1 MNDIDTSTT
10 QITAESWMESL
21 ARLLAHQMGGKVEDL
36 KIYKV
41 KKTEDETA

>member
-1 MNDIDTSTT
+1 MSDTSTST
-10 QITAESWMESL
+10 KMTAESWMESL

-41 KKTEDETA
+41 EKAKDKTA

>member
-1 MNDIDTSTT
+1 MNDTSTST
-10 QITAESWMESL
+10 KMTAESWMESL

-41 KKTEDETA
+41 EKTKDKTA